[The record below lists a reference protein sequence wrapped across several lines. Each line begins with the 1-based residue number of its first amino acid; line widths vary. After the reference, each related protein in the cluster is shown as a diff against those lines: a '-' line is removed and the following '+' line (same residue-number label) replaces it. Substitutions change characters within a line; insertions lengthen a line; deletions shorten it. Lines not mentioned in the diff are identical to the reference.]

1 MENDPD
7 RAAEI
12 GRALRGVVAHA
23 TVQAWMW
30 DVWSRLR
37 LAMEADAA
45 RPDGRTLAVLDGMLA
60 NLGQFLQTDETARA
74 RLQAAA
80 EAAVATLLP
89 SARDQISR
97 FVGSVVAGWDTPT
110 LVDRLELRVGRD
122 LQYVRVNGTVV
133 GFLVGGVLYGALR
146 LLFGAAAF

>member
-1 MENDPD
+1 MSAELGLVGIIATC
-7 RAAEI
+7 AAES
-12 GRALRGVVAHA
+12 GRALRSVVGHA
-23 TVQAWMW
+23 TVQAWLW

-37 LAMEADAA
+37 MAMEADAA

-60 NLGQFLQTDETARA
+60 NLGEFLQTDETARA

-80 EAAVATLLP
+80 AAGSLATRL
-89 SARDQISR
+89 
-97 FVGSVVAGWDTPT
+97 GMVAGWDTPT

-133 GFLVGGVLYGALR
+133 GFLVGGVVYLVLR
-146 LLFGAAAF
+146 LTFGSVSL